1 MSEVVKDPTL
11 NLNDLKLHLY
21 AEFETWDDFVEA
33 VDEFQKKTFI
43 KLTIIT
49 SKKLK
54 TAEASRKSKS
64 NAAKLLLPDTSD
76 DEEEN
81 KLKGKRKRNRSRFE
95 YQYLKLTCKHY
106 GRYISTSKGIRPN
119 QKTAKLECPTFLY
132 ASYDHYKDKFIIKQ
146 MNISCNHELKD
157 EDVALPKLLQ
167 KTITHENDSS
177 FVSSGTK
184 EKKKYVKIQNRN
196 VIKIPLESPTLG
208 ALIVN
213 VNKRI
218 KCTHEINSSCQAA
231 SLTNDDLMSIHS
243 IFNDKKRKEQD
254 EMIYEWVSLN
264 EFEINNSNISKQLKQ
279 NKDDSEDKLLIQFKL
294 PTLDGSLIN
303 VCFKAFTSILN
314 ITNSRVNEVISN
326 QYSKMTK
333 MNNSDS
339 VKNREIETSI
349 ATILTSF
356 NNTNSEHGS
365 EQVLEIVDGENQQ
378 LMIIDTVDVPTT
390 ENTIEDPFN
399 NNDSMDRTQGNEVL
413 TTSTIVPVEIN
424 EKRFE
429 LSSVSWWQQMG
440 KDDDLPENVKEQYG
454 KLDIKRCILI
464 LKLSFTET
472 SFQTEI
478 YAQNVNPDENQL
490 LSEIGKKYK
499 SLEDVK
505 TILDEFD
512 SLALCRGISD
522 PQLKNYANEIKSN
535 SNSTF
540 TYCYYSDSVR
550 SKCCEL
556 IYDENWGYGMCRYCY
571 SILDNVN

>member
-1 MSEVVKDPTL
+1 M
-11 NLNDLKLHLY
+11 
-21 AEFETWDDFVEA
+21 
-33 VDEFQKKTFI
+33 
-43 KLTIIT
+43 
-49 SKKLK
+49 
-54 TAEASRKSKS
+54 
-64 NAAKLLLPDTSD
+64 
-76 DEEEN
+76 
-81 KLKGKRKRNRSRFE
+81 
-95 YQYLKLTCKHY
+95 
-106 GRYISTSKGIRPN
+106 
-119 QKTAKLECPTFLY
+119 
-132 ASYDHYKDKFIIKQ
+132 
-146 MNISCNHELKD
+146 
-157 EDVALPKLLQ
+157 
-167 KTITHENDSS
+167 
-177 FVSSGTK
+177 K

-243 IFNDKKRKEQD
+243 MFNDKKKKEQD

-279 NKDDSEDKLLIQFKL
+279 NKEDGEDKLLIQFKL

-314 ITNSRVNEVISN
+314 ITNSRVNEVISD
-326 QYSKMTK
+326 QYTKMTK
-333 MNNSDS
+333 RDCGDSNS

-365 EQVLEIVDGENQQ
+365 EQVLEIVDGGEHQQ

-399 NNDSMDRTQGNEVL
+399 HTEVDDDQRTQNEEVL

-429 LSSVSWWQQMG
+429 LSSIRWWQQMG
-440 KDDDLPENVKEQYG
+440 KDDELSEYG

-464 LKLSFTET
+464 LKLAFSET
-472 SFQTEI
+472 DFQTEI
-478 YAQNVNPDENQL
+478 YAQQVSPADHPL
-490 LSEIGKKYK
+490 IAEISKEYK
-499 SLEDVK
+499 SPDDVN
-505 TILDEFD
+505 TILTKFD

-535 SNSTF
+535 SSSTF

-556 IYDENWGYGMCRYCY
+556 LYDESWEFGMCRFCY